1 MSKTNTEK
9 MAPET
14 QTPEMA
20 NGMKLDVRVRP
31 IAPMGN
37 LLAFANVTI
46 GGCFKIDGFRIC
58 SSEKGLYV
66 NMPATQDKGGNWKDV
81 CWPVTAEFRKQL
93 NDAGTEKQVSIYAKD
108 YAGNRSDVVKLD
120 NPYYK
125 EPAPEKKPATTAP
138 QSPSGTQT
146 KPPKEEKPSGSN
158 AATPSGGGNSSGS
171 DNSTGQ
177 QENTSAIPEGAFTPE
192 GTGTVQD
199 NISGT
204 DGEKQFYTITT
215 DAGNVFYLVID
226 GKREDNNVYFLNGV
240 TESDLMAL
248 AEKNNGSMSMIPQ
261 EESCNCTEKCE
272 AGKVNTGCPVC
283 KNDLNGCKGKEKPA
297 ETEKPAE
304 PEKPK
309 KETGS
314 VGTILFILAALLA
327 VGGIGYYVKIVRPK
341 QQAEDDAEFED
352 DGYGEGFDP
361 DEAYGEPEYLSED
374 DFDDKDSK

>member
-1 MSKTNTEK
+1 MRLK
-9 MAPET
+9 
-14 QTPEMA
+14 
-20 NGMKLDVRVRP
+20 KLSL
-31 IAPMGN
+31 
-37 LLAFANVTI
+37 LLALTLLVSVSA
-46 GGCFKIDGFRIC
+46 
-58 SSEKGLYV
+58 L
-66 NMPATQDKGGNWKDV
+66 
-81 CWPVTAEFRKQL
+81 PVTAHAGGSKDTTPPTLTASMEGDALKIESSDDLSGVEAVFVDENRINSLTDGKASVAL
-93 NDAGTEKQVSIYAKD
+93 KDYAGTEKQVSIYAKD

-177 QENTSAIPEGAFTPE
+177 QKNTSAIPEGAFTPE

-283 KNDLNGCKGKEKPA
+283 KNDLDGCKGKEKPA

>member
-1 MSKTNTEK
+1 MRLK
-9 MAPET
+9 
-14 QTPEMA
+14 
-20 NGMKLDVRVRP
+20 KLSL
-31 IAPMGN
+31 
-37 LLAFANVTI
+37 LLALTLLVSVSA
-46 GGCFKIDGFRIC
+46 
-58 SSEKGLYV
+58 L
-66 NMPATQDKGGNWKDV
+66 
-81 CWPVTAEFRKQL
+81 PVTAHAGGSKDTTPPTLTASLEGDALKIESSDDLSGVEAVFVDENRINSLTDGKASVAL
-93 NDAGTEKQVSIYAKD
+93 KDYAGTEKQVSIYAKD

-125 EPAPEKKPATTAP
+125 EPAPEKKPAAAAP

-283 KNDLNGCKGKEKPA
+283 KNDLSGCKGKEKPA

-341 QQAEDDAEFED
+341 QQDEDDAEFED